1 MKTVAVIFGGKTVEH
16 DISVITALQ
25 TLKNMS
31 KLYNIIPIYIDI
43 NGVWWTAQNLGE
55 SQTFLNFEKNAIKKK
70 RVTFL
75 AGSPVLM
82 CENNGKYRKIAK
94 VDVALLCT
102 HGKGGE
108 DGSLQGVLESSFV
121 PYTSCKVASSA
132 ICMDKALTKR
142 LLKTFKID
150 SVKFIEVFQGDFL
163 SNKFKTVQKIKEKL
177 KFPLIIKPARLGSSV
192 GISLCDDVEELQTK
206 LQEAFSFDDKILVEE
221 FLKNADEFCC
231 AVIKVN
237 GHTCPGKVEQ
247 VDKGK
252 IYSFDEKYLT
262 SKEKFNKKIDND
274 LENKI
279 IKESICAYKA
289 LECDGVVRIDYL
301 FDKSKNKL
309 YLNEVNSIP
318 GSLACNL
325 FSSPFRDEIDLL
337 IDEAICAYE
346 HKQEQVYKFSS
357 SAIEQ
362 YCRISKNNKYSK

>member
-16 DISVITALQ
+16 DISVITAQQ

-55 SQTFLNFEKNAIKKK
+55 SQTFLNFEQKAIKKK

-82 CENNGKYRKIAK
+82 CESNGKFKKQDK

-206 LQEAFSFDDKILVEE
+206 LQEAFAFDDKVLVEE
-221 FLKNADEFCC
+221 FLKNAEEFCC
-231 AVIKVN
+231 AVVKVN
-237 GHTCPGKVEQ
+237 GHAFTSKVEQ

-252 IYSFDEKYLT
+252 IYSFNEKYLAIKQK
-262 SKEKFNKKIDND
+262 SDKKIDND

-279 IKESICAYKA
+279 LKESICAYKA

-301 FDKSKNKL
+301 YDKGKNKL

-318 GSLACNL
+318 GSLAFNL

-337 IDEAICAYE
+337 LDEAICAYE
-346 HKQEQVYKFSS
+346 HKKEQVYKFSS

-362 YCRISKNNKYSK
+362 YCKMSESNKYSK